1 MYASLSLN
9 ELSESV
15 LGGTTYDLHV
25 YLQGHLLMTLAKNGT
40 KVASGNRG
48 TARDIL
54 RMQDFNFV

>member
-15 LGGTTYDLHV
+15 LGVTTYDLHV

-40 KVASGNRG
+40 KVR
-48 TARDIL
+48 RKW
-54 RMQDFNFV
+54 